1 MPEVATKRVTAPQRY
16 LYGPGPTNV
25 DPRVYE
31 AMSQPV
37 VGMRDPFF
45 FECMADVQ
53 VKLRDVFGTDNQ
65 KTFPVPGT
73 GSSGMEAAISN
84 FVTPGAKVAIF
95 ANGVFADRQTE
106 MARRHGAQ
114 VVRLEKEWGKVFAQE
129 EAEVFIERE
138 KPQTVAF
145 VHGETSTGAY
155 QAMRPITTA
164 AKRSGAITI
173 ADCVTTLGAMPV
185 EIDANEVD
193 VAYSCTQKGLS
204 CPSGLAPITISP
216 RAWKWLENR
225 PTLDNW
231 YLDLRMLAKWYDPPH
246 VYHHT
251 PSATLFYGIR
261 EGLAVIEDEGLK
273 NRFDR
278 HHRAH
283 QRLLAGITKLGFE
296 PFVQEPENRIWHLV
310 TVKPPAGVDE
320 AALRQKLLENYGM
333 DVSGGIGALAG
344 KILRIGIMG
353 PLATD
358 ERVDALLEALAASM

>member
-1 MPEVATKRVTAPQRY
+1 M
-16 LYGPGPTNV
+16 
-25 DPRVYE
+25 
-31 AMSQPV
+31 

-53 VKLRDVFGTDNQ
+53 VQLREVFGTDNQ

-155 QAMRPITTA
+155 QAMRPITAA
-164 AKRSGAITI
+164 AKRNGAITI

-216 RAWKWLENR
+216 ERGNGWRIARARQLVSRFANARKVVR
-225 PTLDNW
+225 PAARL
-231 YLDLRMLAKWYDPPH
+231 PPH
-246 VYHHT
+246 
-251 PSATLFYGIR
+251 AIR
-261 EGLAVIEDEGLK
+261 HPFL
-273 NRFDR
+273 R
-278 HHRAH
+278 H
-283 QRLLAGITKLGFE
+283 
-296 PFVQEPENRIWHLV
+296 
-310 TVKPPAGVDE
+310 
-320 AALRQKLLENYGM
+320 
-333 DVSGGIGALAG
+333 S
-344 KILRIGIMG
+344 
-353 PLATD
+353 
-358 ERVDALLEALAASM
+358 